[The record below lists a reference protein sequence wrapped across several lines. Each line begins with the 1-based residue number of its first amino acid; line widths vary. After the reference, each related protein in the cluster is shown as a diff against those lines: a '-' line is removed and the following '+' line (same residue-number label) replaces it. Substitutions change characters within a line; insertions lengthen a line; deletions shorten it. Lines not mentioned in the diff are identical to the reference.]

1 LNIFIEN
8 LENKEINAEQ
18 AILEAAEKLFLEKG
32 FAMTST
38 TEIAKEAGCNQSMVH
53 YYYRTKD
60 KLFDAIFEKKANLI
74 LSSVMKNRDRD
85 IPFDEKIRSIVEAH
99 FDLLRANPKLPFL
112 LFNELTTNPGR
123 LKLIVEKVQSIK
135 GMVLPQFQKE
145 LDEEFKK
152 GSIKKITLLD
162 FILLLVSLNVIPFIA
177 RPIIKAIAEMSDDV
191 FEELLEKRKKENV
204 RIILK
209 SLEPV

>member
-1 LNIFIEN
+1 MQ
-8 LENKEINAEQ
+8 ENKVINAEQ

-53 YYYRTKD
+53 YYFRTKD

-74 LSSVMKNRDRD
+74 LSSVMKNRDKE
-85 IPFDEKIRSIVEAH
+85 ISFNEKIKSIVEAH
-99 FDLLRANPKLPFL
+99 FDLLRDNPKLPFL
-112 LFNELTTNPGR
+112 LFNELTTNPER
-123 LKLIVEKVQSIK
+123 LKLIVEKIQNIK

-152 GSIKKITLLD
+152 GNIRKITLMD
-162 FILLLVSLNVIPFIA
+162 FILLLISLNVIPFIA
-177 RPIIKAIAEMSDDV
+177 KPIIKAIAEMSDDE
-191 FEELLEKRKKENV
+191 FEELIEIRKKENV

-209 SLEPV
+209 SLEPF

>member
-1 LNIFIEN
+1 MNIFIEN

>member
-1 LNIFIEN
+1 MQ
-8 LENKEINAEQ
+8 ENKVINAEQ

-53 YYYRTKD
+53 YYFRTKD

-74 LSSVMKNRDRD
+74 LSSVMKNRDKE
-85 IPFDEKIRSIVEAH
+85 ISFNEKIKSIVEAH
-99 FDLLRANPKLPFL
+99 FDLLRDNQKLPFL
-112 LFNELTTNPGR
+112 WFNELTTNPER
-123 LKLIVEKVQSIK
+123 LKLIVEKIQNIK

-152 GSIKKITLLD
+152 GNIRKITMMD
-162 FILLLVSLNVIPFIA
+162 FILLLISLNVIPFIA
-177 RPIIKAIAEMSDDV
+177 KPIIKAIAEMSDDE
-191 FEELLEKRKKENV
+191 FEELIEVRKKENV

-209 SLEPV
+209 SLEPI